1 MAVDH
6 ALVRTDP
13 TRNLTISNTVKVFS
27 FTGLQRCD
35 ILALTQIVRWQYGD
49 KTAGMDATKY
59 GLVLAGMVL
68 NIPRDPSADV
78 DDPWYVTIVRDSVDT
93 FTVVSGYNQTS

>member
-27 FTGLQRCD
+27 FSGLQRCD
-35 ILALTQIVRWQYGD
+35 ILAQTQAIRWQYGD

-68 NIPRDPSADV
+68 NIPRDPSIDI
-78 DDPWYVTIVRDSVDT
+78 DDTWYVTIVRDSADT
-93 FTVVSGYNQTS
+93 FAVVSGYNQAG